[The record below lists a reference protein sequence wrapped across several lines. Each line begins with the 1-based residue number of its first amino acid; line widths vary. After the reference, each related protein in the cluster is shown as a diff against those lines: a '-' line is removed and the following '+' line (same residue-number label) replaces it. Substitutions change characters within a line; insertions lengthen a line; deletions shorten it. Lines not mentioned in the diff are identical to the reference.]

1 MKEWLNTHYI
11 MIFFTDSKYQ
21 ILDLPVSSPL
31 GGPDFKQ
38 DILVGGNFFLT
49 CFVVVQWRELLCY
62 YVGSCTEYE
71 FSYSCYVMIGHHMI
85 LIF

>member
-38 DILVGGNFFLT
+38 DILVGGEFFSDMFCGSSVAGTSL
-49 CFVVVQWRELLCY
+49 LLC
-62 YVGSCTEYE
+62 G
-71 FSYSCYVMIGHHMI
+71 VMHRI
-85 LIF
+85 